1 MKRYTVLYAEDVP
14 HYGLTEIEAA
24 DAADALAAAKT
35 ADYSEL
41 FMEPEWSNAVCRRIV
56 EIVDEDD
63 RVVCEEIAL
72 DDCVLRF
79 GGDKERR
86 LCDAAPE
93 LLAVLKEAST
103 ISWVHNAAITDDVEA
118 LRAIC
123 LAYSDWWNR
132 KALPAI
138 GKAAGPVP
146 EDTS

>member
-1 MKRYTVLYAEDVP
+1 MKRYTILYAEDVP

-24 DAADALAAAKT
+24 DAADALAAARI
-35 ADYSEL
+35 ADYSDL
-41 FMEPEWSNAVCRRIV
+41 FMEPEWANAVCRRIV
-56 EIVDEDD
+56 KIVDEDD
-63 RVVCEEIAL
+63 TVVVENIAL

-79 GGDKERR
+79 GGEPDRR

-93 LLAVLKEAST
+93 LLAVLKEART
-103 ISWVHNAAITDDVEA
+103 VPWVHNAAITDDIEA

-132 KALPAI
+132 KALPVI
-138 GKAAGPVP
+138 EKAAGPVP